1 MRGKKRMNHAPPQPE
16 SPWPHRLAVALVCA
30 TFPLVWV
37 GGLVTTHDAGMAV
50 PDWPNTYGY
59 NLFLY
64 PWTEWFAGPWDL
76 FIEHAHRLFAA
87 LVGLLCIVFV
97 IVVWRAESR
106 RWVRNAALVALG
118 LVVAQGVLGGLRVVL
133 DERTLAMIHGCV
145 GPLFFTYCVLLAT
158 ITSQSWR
165 EERRNTAGDSRS
177 AAVLAAASITTILAY
192 MQLVAGAQLR
202 HVGASIAPTTFR
214 ALVVFHLIGAGALL
228 IGTAYLA
235 VCAKGGVVNDRWL
248 RVPARW
254 LVALVALQI
263 ALGGGAWVVNYGW
276 PAWFGE
282 YPWAAQWLV
291 NADGA
296 IAAKGH
302 IQANLTTA
310 HVATGSLI
318 LAIAAMIALRA
329 ARLTGRWQTSPSPS
343 FVQSGAAA

>member
-1 MRGKKRMNHAPPQPE
+1 MNGTSPQPE
-16 SPWPHRLAVALVCA
+16 SPWPHRLAMALVCA

-64 PWTEWFAGPWDL
+64 PWTEWFAGPWEL

-87 LVGLLCIVFV
+87 LVGLLCIAFV
-97 IVVWRAESR
+97 IVVWRSEPR
-106 RWVRNAALVALG
+106 PWVRFAALGALV
-118 LVVAQGVLGGLRVVL
+118 LVIGQGVLGGMRVVL

-158 ITSQSWR
+158 ITSRSR
-165 EERRNTAGDSRS
+165 HERKPHPATDASS
-177 AAVLAAASITTILAY
+177 AAVFAAASITTLFAC

-202 HVGASIAPTTFR
+202 HVGASVAPTTFR
-214 ALVVFHLIGAGALL
+214 ALVVFHLIGAGAVLVV
-228 IGTAYLA
+228 AVYLA
-235 VCAKGGVVNDRWL
+235 ALVRRGRAVDPWL
-248 RVPARW
+248 RVPAMW

-276 PAWFGE
+276 PAWFGD

-296 IAAKGH
+296 LRARGQL
-302 IQANLTTA
+302 QANITTA

-318 LAIAAMIALRA
+318 LAVSAMIALRA
-329 ARLTGRWQTSPSPS
+329 ARLAVRLQSLPAGS
-343 FVQSGAAA
+343 FVQTGAAA

>member
-1 MRGKKRMNHAPPQPE
+1 MNQLAQKPE

-50 PDWPNTYGY
+50 PDWPNTFGY

-64 PWTEWFAGPWDL
+64 PWREWFLGPWDL

-106 RWVRNAALVALG
+106 RWVRYAALVSLL
-118 LVVAQGVLGGLRVVL
+118 LVIGQGILGGMRVVL

-158 ITSQSWR
+158 ITSPSWR
-165 EERRNTAGDSRS
+165 ERKSVASQRPGSL
-177 AAVLAAASITTILAY
+177 AVLAAAAITTVLAY
-192 MQLVAGAQLR
+192 LQLVAGAQLR
-202 HVGASIAPTTFR
+202 HIGAAVEPSTFR
-214 ALVVFHLIGAGALL
+214 ALVVFHLIGAGAVLVATL
-228 IGTAYLA
+228 YLGA
-235 VCAKGGVVNDRWL
+235 LARRARAADRWL
-248 RVPARW
+248 RVPAMW
-254 LVALVALQI
+254 LVALVVLQI
-263 ALGGGAWVVNYGW
+263 VLGGGAWVVNYGW
-276 PAWFGE
+276 PAWFGD

-291 NADGA
+291 NSNGA
-296 IAAKGH
+296 LNARGNL
-302 IQANLTTA
+302 QANITTA

-318 LAIAAMIALRA
+318 LAVAAMTALRA
-329 ARLTGRWQTSPSPS
+329 GRLAGRWQTSSAAS

>member
-1 MRGKKRMNHAPPQPE
+1 MNEISRQHK
-16 SPWPHRLAVALVCA
+16 SLWPHRLAVALVCA

-76 FIEHAHRLFAA
+76 FIEHGHRLLAA

-97 IVVWRAESR
+97 VVVWRAESR
-106 RWVRNAALVALG
+106 RWVRYASLGALM
-118 LVVAQGVLGGLRVVL
+118 LVIGQGILGGMRVVL
-133 DERTLAMIHGCV
+133 DQRTLAMIHGCV

-158 ITSQSWR
+158 VT
-165 EERRNTAGDSRS
+165 SRS
-177 AAVLAAASITTILAY
+177 WCEQRSDDRQRSRSRVVLAAASITTLLAY
-192 MQLVAGAQLR
+192 LQLLAGAQLR
-202 HVGASIAPTTFR
+202 HVGSSVAPATFR
-214 ALVVFHLIGAGALL
+214 ALVVFHLIGAGAVLVA
-228 IGTAYLA
+228 TVYLA
-235 VCAKGGVVNDRWL
+235 ALARRGGAADRWL
-248 RVPARW
+248 RVPAIW
-254 LVALVALQI
+254 LVAIVALQI

-276 PAWFGE
+276 PSWFGD

-291 NADGA
+291 NTDGA
-296 IAAKGH
+296 LRARGQL
-302 IQANLTTA
+302 QANITTA

-318 LAIAAMIALRA
+318 LAISAMIALRA
-329 ARLTGRWQTSPSPS
+329 ARFAGRLQSMPAPS

>member
-1 MRGKKRMNHAPPQPE
+1 MVTATTLQN

-64 PWTEWFAGPWDL
+64 PWSEWFLGPWDL
-76 FIEHAHRLFAA
+76 FIEHGHRLFAA
-87 LVGLLCIVFV
+87 AVGLLCIVFV

-106 RWVRNAALVALG
+106 RWVRHAALLALV
-118 LVVAQGVLGGLRVVL
+118 LVIAQGVLGGMRVVL

-158 ITSQSWR
+158 ITSRSWR
-165 EERRNTAGDSRS
+165 EQRRATARDSRL
-177 AAVLAAASITTILAY
+177 AAVLAAALITTLVAY
-192 MQLVAGAQLR
+192 MQLLAGAQLR
-202 HVGASIAPTTFR
+202 HVGPSVEPTTFR
-214 ALVVFHLIGAGALL
+214 ALVVFHLIGAGAVL
-228 IGTAYLA
+228 ICSVYLA
-235 VCAKGGVVNDRWL
+235 AGRRGRTSDRWL
-248 RVPARW
+248 RVPTRW

-296 IAAKGH
+296 LAAKGH
-302 IQANLTTA
+302 IQANVTTA

-318 LAIAAMIALRA
+318 LAVAAMIALRA
-329 ARLTGRWQTSPSPS
+329 ARLAGRWQTSSAAS
-343 FVQSGAAA
+343 LVRSGAAA

>member
-1 MRGKKRMNHAPPQPE
+1 
-16 SPWPHRLAVALVCA
+16 VALVCA

-50 PDWPNTYGY
+50 SDWPNTFGY

-64 PWTEWFAGPWDL
+64 PWTEWFLGPWDV
-76 FIEHAHRLFAA
+76 FIEHGHRLFAA
-87 LVGLLCIVFV
+87 AVGILCIAFV
-97 IVVWRAESR
+97 VVVWRREPR

-118 LVVAQGVLGGLRVVL
+118 LVVAQGVLGGMRVVL
-133 DERTLAMIHGCV
+133 AERTLAMIHGCV

-158 ITSQSWR
+158 ITSRRWR
-165 EERRNTAGDSRS
+165 QKYRETGAASQS
-177 AAVLAAASITTILAY
+177 AAVLAAASITTLFAY
-192 MQLVAGAQLR
+192 IQLVAGAQLR
-202 HVGASIAPTTFR
+202 HVGASVAPTTFR
-214 ALVVFHLIGAGALL
+214 ALVVFHLIGAGVVLV
-228 IGTAYLA
+228 GSVYLA
-235 VCAKGGVVNDRWL
+235 ALASRGRTPDRWL
-248 RVPARW
+248 RVPATW

-291 NADGA
+291 NAEGA

-318 LAIAAMIALRA
+318 LAIAAMVAVRA
-329 ARLTGRWQTSPSPS
+329 VRLAGRWQTSSATS
-343 FVQSGAAA
+343 FAQPGAAA

>member
-1 MRGKKRMNHAPPQPE
+1 MVTLGTSRTSA
-16 SPWPHRLAVALVCA
+16 WPHRLAAALVCA

-64 PWTEWFAGPWDL
+64 PWTEWIAGPWEL

-87 LVGLLCIVFV
+87 AVGLLCIAFV
-97 IVVWRAESR
+97 IVVWRAEPR
-106 RWVRNAALVALG
+106 RFVRYASIAALL
-118 LVVAQGVLGGLRVVL
+118 LVIGQGVLGGMRVVL

-145 GPLFFTYCVLLAT
+145 GPLFFTYCVVLAT
-158 ITSQSWR
+158 VTSQSWR
-165 EERRNTAGDSRS
+165 ERAPHAGRDPRS
-177 AAVLAAASITTILAY
+177 KAVFAAALVATVCAY
-192 MQLVAGAQLR
+192 LQLVAGAQLR
-202 HVGASIAPTTFR
+202 HVGASVSPAAFR
-214 ALVVFHLIGAGALL
+214 ALVVFHLIGAGAVL
-228 IGTAYLA
+228 IATVYLA
-235 VCAKGGVVNDRWL
+235 ALARRSCVPDRWL
-248 RVPARW
+248 RLPSMW
-254 LVALVALQI
+254 LLALVVLQI

-296 IAAKGH
+296 LRARGH
-302 IQANLTTA
+302 LQANITTA

-318 LAIAAMIALRA
+318 LAVSAIVAMRA
-329 ARLTGRWQTSPSPS
+329 ARLVGRWQSMPVRS
-343 FVQSGAAA
+343 FLQTGAAV